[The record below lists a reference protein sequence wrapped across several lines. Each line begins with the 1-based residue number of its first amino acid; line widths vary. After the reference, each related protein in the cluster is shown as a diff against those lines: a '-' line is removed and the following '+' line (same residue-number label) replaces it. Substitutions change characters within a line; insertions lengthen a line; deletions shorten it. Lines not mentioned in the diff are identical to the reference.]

1 MRIVTL
7 NVNGLRAAARKGLFD
22 WLPGSGAD
30 IVCFQETRTQAH
42 QRDPSLWERSGYTAF
57 FADAIRPGYAGT
69 AILACREPDQIE
81 TGFGNPEFDGEGRLV
96 GARWGTLWVFSLYVP
111 SGSQGPERQA
121 SKDRF
126 LAVFPKVLERMAARG
141 KTIVAGDF
149 NIAHRAIDLKNARA
163 NEKHSG
169 FLPHERAWMD
179 RIFDPSSAFSDAF
192 RQVDPHPD
200 RYTFWSNRGRAYEKD
215 VGWRID
221 YEVITRDLASSVRSA
236 RILRP
241 LRFSDHAPLVIDYD
255 GLEFS

>member
-1 MRIVTL
+1 MRILSL

-22 WLPGSGAD
+22 WLPESRAD
-30 IVCFQETRTQAH
+30 IACFQETRTQAH
-42 QRDPSLWERSGYTAF
+42 QRDPRLWERSGYAAF
-57 FADAIRPGYAGT
+57 FADASRPGYAGT
-69 AILACREPDQIE
+69 AILARHEPDEIE
-81 TGFGNPEFDGEGRLV
+81 TGFGNPEFDSEGRLV
-96 GARWGTLWVFSLYVP
+96 GARWGGLWVFSLYVT

-126 LAVFPKVLERMAARG
+126 LMVFPKVLERMASRG
-141 KTIVAGDF
+141 GTILAGDF

-179 RIFDPSSAFSDAF
+179 RLFAESSAFSDAF
-192 RQVDPHPD
+192 RKIDPDPG

-221 YEVITRDLASSVRSA
+221 YEVITRDLVSSVRSA
-236 RILRP
+236 EILRA

-255 GLEFS
+255 LPGFS